1 MEMFW
6 HFVLTKQ
13 KIKNIKNLTFYRLVR
28 NVSYRMLLES
38 FWKPSFIIALGTFNR
53 KHRCIVDL
61 HFLCVLI
68 TMIVIHFSQV
78 FSLSTCYLPKFST
91 NFSII
96 SLNFC
101 NFFLIFVFLC
111 SKDFFITCRIFHPS
125 WILNPSSILYVIKIP
140 QDFYGGFRKRSRMI
154 R

>member
-1 MEMFW
+1 MFW

-28 NVSYRMLLES
+28 YVSYRMLLES

-91 NFSII
+91 NFSFAQFLQFLFNI
-96 SLNFC
+96 C
-101 NFFLIFVFLC
+101 FFMFEGFLY
-111 SKDFFITCRIFHPS
+111 H
-125 WILNPSSILYVIKIP
+125 L
-140 QDFYGGFRKRSRMI
+140 QDFSSLLDPQSFINPLRHKNTAGFLRRISETF
-154 R
+154 